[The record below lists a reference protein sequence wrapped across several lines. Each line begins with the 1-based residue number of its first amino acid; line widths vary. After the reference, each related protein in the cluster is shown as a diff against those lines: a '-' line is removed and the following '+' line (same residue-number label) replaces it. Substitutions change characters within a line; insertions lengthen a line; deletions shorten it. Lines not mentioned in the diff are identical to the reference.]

1 MIFSKR
7 IFPCSVTAIFS
18 FNSLGDILDVIL
30 VAFVIYS
37 AIKLIKNTRAF
48 QLVKGVILLAA
59 VYFIVSLLNM
69 EASKYLLSLLFGNLL
84 IILVI
89 IFSPEIRNV
98 LESVGRS
105 SVSNFN
111 IFNFKNRDE
120 TEIQESIK
128 SSINSVC
135 RACSDMSDKQIGAL
149 IVFEKDTLLG
159 EISKTGTTLDA
170 TVTTELICN
179 IFFPKAPMHDGAV
192 IIKDG
197 RVVAAGCILPL
208 TGHNNLSSEL
218 GTRHR
223 AAVGIT
229 EYCNDCVV
237 VVVSEERHRISVANC
252 GVIKLDYNKNVSD
265 LRAEESVK
273 VIRNNLRQ
281 DLFHMLTDVSLE
293 EINRMEKRKAAK
305 ERKQTMRQTKRANG
319 RGDGK
324 ITLKARRPVS
334 REKDVVGD
342 TASSEN
348 TQKD

>member
-1 MIFSKR
+1 MLEHFGTYFEQIKR
-7 IFPCSVTAIFS
+7 AIFS

-223 AAVGIT
+223 AAVGMSET
-229 EYCNDCVV
+229 SDAVV
-237 VVVSEERHRISVANC
+237 VVVSEETGMISVAER
-252 GVIKLDYNKNVSD
+252 GVLNRDISAGDLREILTKSFIKENDKDNNKIKKMLRGNKN
-265 LRAEESVK
+265 ES
-273 VIRNNLRQ
+273 
-281 DLFHMLTDVSLE
+281 
-293 EINRMEKRKAAK
+293 K
-305 ERKQTMRQTKRANG
+305 E
-319 RGDGK
+319 
-324 ITLKARRPVS
+324 
-334 REKDVVGD
+334 
-342 TASSEN
+342 
-348 TQKD
+348 